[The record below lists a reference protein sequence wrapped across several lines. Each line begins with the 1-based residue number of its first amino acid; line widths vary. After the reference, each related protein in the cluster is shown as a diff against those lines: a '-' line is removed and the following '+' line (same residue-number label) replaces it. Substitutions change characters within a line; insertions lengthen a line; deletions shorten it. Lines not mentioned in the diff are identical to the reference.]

1 MPFAPESSLLA
12 TRSRKFYLS
21 VISHGWPCNA
31 SNINRATTGVSQDL
45 KGFFSQPLETR
56 VCTADWKRGN
66 ISGSQSLQ
74 SSLYFTGLAAE
85 PLPSVVLHL
94 PSLFTR
100 KISIELRDP
109 PDSSP
114 AVDDKSDPWIFV
126 EPYSLIP
133 SEEQLG
139 ARYTGARPL
148 DPKFLVIVRF
158 SQHRGNARSS
168 RLPRNTTSN
177 PRQLYPPSFASPLA
191 QFISL

>member
-1 MPFAPESSLLA
+1 M
-12 TRSRKFYLS
+12 
-21 VISHGWPCNA
+21 
-31 SNINRATTGVSQDL
+31 
-45 KGFFSQPLETR
+45 ETR

-85 PLPSVVLHL
+85 PLPSVVLHS
-94 PSLFTR
+94 PCFFTR

-133 SEEQLG
+133 AEEQLG

-148 DPKFLVIVRF
+148 VPKFLVIVRF
-158 SQHRGNARSS
+158 SEYRGNARSS

-177 PRQLYPPSFASPLA
+177 PRQLYPPSFASPLP